1 MSLNISQEH
10 LDYCSAVTMSFV
22 WNAFSG
28 RQQTSMMKPLKEGVV
43 RDSNCTTVM
52 LTNCIA
58 RKLDIPLIKLSKWA
72 LDFPKNDEK
81 INRFGKEHP
90 VWGALEKHYQMC
102 KVIIPDESEQ
112 LEEDLEHLHKTLDA
126 HPNFVPQLTRNK
138 YSNHFPLHFDNR
150 AMQTNLFTQFKKE
163 LVFPVKMESE
173 HRDFLERLERGEI
186 SHLKVTLDQNS
197 YNYSRNSELS
207 EDSL

>member
-10 LDYCSAVTMSFV
+10 LDYCSDVTMSFV
-22 WNAFSG
+22 WNAFSE
-28 RQQTSMMKPLKEGVV
+28 RQQTSIMKPLREGVV
-43 RDSNCTTVM
+43 RDSHCTTVM
-52 LTNCIA
+52 LTQCIA
-58 RKLDIPLIKLSKWA
+58 RKLDIPLIKLSKWS
-72 LDFPKNDEK
+72 LDFPKNDGGPKFE
-81 INRFGKEHP
+81 REHP
-90 VWGALEKHYQMC
+90 VWGALEKHYQMG
-102 KVIIPDESEQ
+102 KVIIPDESER
-112 LEEDLEHLHKTLDA
+112 LEENLEHLHNILDA
-126 HPNFVPQLTRNK
+126 HPNPVSKTTMNRFP
-138 YSNHFPLHFDNR
+138 NHFPLHFDNR